1 MSRRLR
7 KAEGQDAGFSLVE
20 ILVAITIFA
29 GLGTALLT
37 AVLSTSRA
45 SDTSRTSND
54 LNEEARVVL
63 NRMSRELRE
72 ASRIVSVTNPAGP
85 TYNPNADSSITF
97 EVDFDGN
104 GVITAAAADPE
115 VLTYTYDRSERQLIL
130 SAGGS
135 AVPVLAANVEFFRL
149 SYAARVNDARLQ
161 YDGLISPATGCATSV
176 GVRDGVLDWTEL
188 DADPSGTVG
197 NCNRTLDVE
206 LPLIASISI
215 ELTVLKEPRTQD
227 YRTRVDLRNV
237 RS

>member
-1 MSRRLR
+1 MIPTSERS
-7 KAEGQDAGFSLVE
+7 ETDHGFSLVE

-45 SDTSRTSND
+45 SETSRTSND

-72 ASRIVSVTNPAGP
+72 SSRIVSVTNPAGP
-85 TYNPNADSSITF
+85 TFNADADSSITF
-97 EVDFDGN
+97 EVDFDGDA
-104 GVITAAAADPE
+104 VIEPTAADPE

-135 AVPVLAANVEFFRL
+135 SVPVLAANVEYFRL
-149 SYAARVNDARLQ
+149 GYAARVTDARLQ
-161 YDGLISPATGCATSV
+161 YDGLVSPATGCATTSSAP
-176 GVRDGVLDWTEL
+176 DGLLDWTEL
-188 DADPSGTVG
+188 DAEPSMTVG
-197 NCNRTLDVE
+197 NCNRQLDTE

-215 ELTVLKEPRTQD
+215 DLTVLKEPREQV

-237 RS
+237 RT